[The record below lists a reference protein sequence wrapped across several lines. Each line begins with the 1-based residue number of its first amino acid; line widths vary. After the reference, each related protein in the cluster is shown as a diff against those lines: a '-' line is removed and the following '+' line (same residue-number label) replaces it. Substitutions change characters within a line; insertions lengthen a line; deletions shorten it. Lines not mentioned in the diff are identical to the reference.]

1 MMGNWVSFR
10 LSALACLLVCSACG
24 TFWNEP
30 ACAASSPNGP
40 GTAALQAASMSG
52 STLTLYVPFAQESF
66 DAGNTLAPATGS
78 AATAQRAIPFR
89 RTPRQEIT
97 PIPTGGIVTSPVPQ
111 SGATPAPAAPVAP
124 PVSNGFTGLADPGNV
139 IPPDTMGAAGL
150 AHLVSALNSGVGVFD
165 KITGT
170 RLSEVTLNGF
180 FASLGSGAEQPA
192 NSTFD
197 PKIAYDQYTGRF
209 VIATLGGGASPNSWL
224 LIAASAT
231 SDPTGTWFKW
241 AIDADLNNGVQ
252 TGNWADY
259 TGLGLDNT
267 NLYLTANMFNN
278 AGDYQYAKV
287 WVVPKTQLLSG
298 SNPITWTE
306 FSNPPGVTGTL
317 QPVHA
322 YGTSSVGYI
331 VQEGFSSQAPPRA
344 SLKIATISPTG
355 GAPVW
360 TDLGHVQVAYY
371 PATAVLPEAPQSGST
386 HLIDTGDQRLLN
398 AVFRNGSV
406 WTAHTVSDNTNTKT
420 EGAWYQIDPAA
431 ASPSFPGGA
440 PIQQGRI
447 SDPIRFYFY
456 PSIAVNAGGEAGIGF
471 SGSSATEYVGAYYTA
486 RAATDTS
493 GTMRGIAT
501 LTSGLAPYFKE
512 FGGGSNRWGD
522 YSATCVDPT
531 DDRTFWTLQEYA
543 GTPANT
549 WATWWGSFRLPRS
562 AQIDFDRDGKSD
574 PTVWRSSSGTWY
586 ALRSTND
593 EMIPQQWG
601 SVALGDN
608 VVPGDYDGDGKTDFA
623 VWRPSTGY
631 WYILRSSDNVVV
643 SQSWGLSSLGDTP
656 VPGDYDED
664 GKTDFAIW
672 RPSSGTWY
680 VLRSSDNVVSAQQ
693 WGLGSL
699 GDIPVPGDY
708 DGDGKTDFAI
718 WRPSSGTGYVLRSS
732 DNVVVAQQWGLG
744 SLGDTPVPGDYDG
757 DGKTDFA
764 VWRPSS
770 GTWFVLRSSDGVV
783 VSQPWGLGSLGDVPV
798 PGDYDGDG
806 KIDIAVWR
814 QDTGTW
820 YVLRSSD
827 GTMVSKQWGLSSLTD
842 VPVISKY

>member
-1 MMGNWVSFR
+1 MGNRVSF
-10 LSALACLLVCSACG
+10 LFPALPGFLVCCLCG
-24 TFWNEP
+24 AFGNEA
-30 ACAASSPNGP
+30 ACAASSPSAP
-40 GTAALQAASMSG
+40 GTDAPQAASMSG
-52 STLTLYVPFAQESF
+52 STITSYVPFAQESF
-66 DAGNTLAPATGS
+66 DAGKALAPATGS

-89 RTPRQEIT
+89 RVPRHEISAT
-97 PIPTGGIVTSPVPQ
+97 PTGDFVTSPALQ
-111 SGATPAPAAPVAP
+111 SNAIPAPAAPAAP
-124 PVSNGFTGLADPGNV
+124 PVSNGFAGLADPGNV

-165 KITGT
+165 KATGT
-170 RLSEVTLNGF
+170 KLSEVTLNGF
-180 FASLGSGAEQPA
+180 FASLGTGAGQPA

-224 LIAASAT
+224 LISVSAT

-241 AIDADLNNGVQ
+241 AIDADLVNGVQ

-259 TGLGLDNT
+259 TGLGLDNN
-267 NLYLTANMFNN
+267 NLYLTANMFSN
-278 AGDYQYAKV
+278 AGVYQYAMV
-287 WVVPKTQLLSG
+287 WVIPKSQLLTG
-298 SNPITWTE
+298 SNPVTWFE
-306 FSNPPGVTGTL
+306 FPNPPGVTGTL

-322 YGTSSVGYI
+322 YGTSSAGYI
-331 VQEGFSSQAPPRA
+331 IQEGASSSTPPRV
-344 SLKIATISPTG
+344 SLKIATISSSG
-355 GAPVW
+355 GVTVW
-360 TDLGHVQVAYY
+360 TDLGHVRVAYY
-371 PATAVLPEAPQSGST
+371 PATAMLPQAPQLGST
-386 HLIDTGDQRLLN
+386 HLIDTGDQRLIN
-398 AVFRNGSV
+398 AVSRNGSI
-406 WTAHTVSDNTNTKT
+406 WTTHTVSDNTNAKT
-420 EGAWYQIDPAA
+420 EVAWYQIDPAA

-440 PIQQGRI
+440 PVQQGRI
-447 SDPIRFYFY
+447 SDPTRFYYY
-456 PSIAVNAGGEAGIGF
+456 PSTAVNAGGEAGIGF

-512 FGGGSNRWGD
+512 FGGGGNRWGD

-574 PTVWRSSSGTWY
+574 PTVWRTSAGTWY
-586 ALRSTND
+586 ALRSSDGGITA
-593 EMIPQQWG
+593 QQWG
-601 SVALGDN
+601 LGSLSDVPVPGDYDGDGKAEFAVWRPTTGYWYILRSSDNVVVAQQWGLGSLGDTP
-608 VVPGDYDGDGKTDFA
+608 VPGDYDGDGKTDFA
-623 VWRPSTGY
+623 VWRPSSGT
-631 WYILRSSDNVVV
+631 WYVLRSSDNVVAA
-643 SQSWGLSSLGDTP
+643 QQWGLGSLEDIP
-656 VPGDYDED
+656 VPGDYDGD

-680 VLRSSDNVVSAQQ
+680 VLRSSDNVVA
-693 WGLGSL
+693 
-699 GDIPVPGDY
+699 
-708 DGDGKTDFAI
+708 
-718 WRPSSGTGYVLRSS
+718 
-732 DNVVVAQQWGLG
+732 AQQWGLG

-783 VSQPWGLGSLGDVPV
+783 VSQPWGLGSFGDVPV

-806 KIDIAVWR
+806 KTDVAVWR

-827 GTMVSKQWGLSSLTD
+827 GSMVSKQWGLGSLTD
-842 VPVISKY
+842 VPVKNKY